1 VDNGWPDLVKVI
13 PDAAERGEHIATQ
26 IPVLNCKRKV
36 AVVTTTPEAPDER
49 ITPALR
55 KLTWI
60 LVLGSLA
67 PSLDTTIVNVALAAL
82 GRGLHTSV
90 GISQWAVTGYL
101 LTMAMAMPVTGWAVS
116 RFGAKRMWLFSLSL
130 FLAGSVTSGAAW
142 SIGSLIVFRLIQG
155 IGAGLMLPIVTTL
168 LVQAAGPKRLGRLMA
183 VASLPMVVVPI
194 FGPVVSGL
202 IVNYLSW
209 RWIFYV
215 NVPICLAAI
224 VLAWIKVPA
233 SPPSAERRPLDIRG
247 LALLSPG
254 LALVT
259 FGLSQAT
266 GRSGFVSATVLL
278 PLIAGLGLMAAFVVH
293 SVRTREKPL
302 LNVRVLRIRS
312 YAAAATVLFLA
323 GLSLYGP
330 LLLLALYYQQ
340 IQGKSAILTGLILA
354 PQGIGS
360 LVPRTTAGKLTDRI
374 GPRLVVVTGLLLT
387 IAGTFAFTKAGPAS
401 NEWLLAVS
409 LLVRG
414 VGLAGVTIA
423 VMAGAFQRVPKDE
436 VSDASSTTRIVLQVG
451 GSFGAAVL
459 SVVLAHQ
466 LSHGAA
472 TTAAHAMAFNTA
484 FWWSIGFSMLA
495 LMPAFLL
502 PGVTAKKAR
511 GHAAEGSR
519 QARPHKRPGL
529 VRARKPISEA
539 LNCEPR
545 ARTNKV
551 S

>member
-1 VDNGWPDLVKVI
+1 MDNGWPDLVKVI

-36 AVVTTTPEAPDER
+36 AAVTTTPEAPDER
-49 ITPALR
+49 ITPGLR

-67 PSLDTTIVNVALAAL
+67 PSLDTTIVNVALAGL

-168 LVQAAGPKRLGRLMA
+168 LVQAAGPRRLGRLMA

-233 SPPSAERRPLDIRG
+233 SPPSAERKPLDIRG

-254 LALVT
+254 LAL
-259 FGLSQAT
+259 
-266 GRSGFVSATVLL
+266 
-278 PLIAGLGLMAAFVVH
+278 
-293 SVRTREKPL
+293 
-302 LNVRVLRIRS
+302 
-312 YAAAATVLFLA
+312 
-323 GLSLYGP
+323 
-330 LLLLALYYQQ
+330 
-340 IQGKSAILTGLILA
+340 
-354 PQGIGS
+354 
-360 LVPRTTAGKLTDRI
+360 
-374 GPRLVVVTGLLLT
+374 
-387 IAGTFAFTKAGPAS
+387 
-401 NEWLLAVS
+401 S
-409 LLVRG
+409 LLVYRRRRG
-414 VGLAGVTIA
+414 RAG
-423 VMAGAFQRVPKDE
+423 
-436 VSDASSTTRIVLQVG
+436 SS
-451 GSFGAAVL
+451 A
-459 SVVLAHQ
+459 
-466 LSHGAA
+466 
-472 TTAAHAMAFNTA
+472 
-484 FWWSIGFSMLA
+484 
-495 LMPAFLL
+495 
-502 PGVTAKKAR
+502 
-511 GHAAEGSR
+511 
-519 QARPHKRPGL
+519 
-529 VRARKPISEA
+529 
-539 LNCEPR
+539 PR
-545 ARTNKV
+545 SCCR
-551 S
+551 

>member
-1 VDNGWPDLVKVI
+1 MT
-13 PDAAERGEHIATQ
+13 ACEE
-26 IPVLNCKRKV
+26 
-36 AVVTTTPEAPDER
+36 PEEQ

-67 PSLDTTIVNVALAAL
+67 PALDTTIVNVALAAI

-90 GISQWAVTGYL
+90 GTSQWTITGYL
-101 LTMAMAMPVTGWAVS
+101 LTVAMAMPVTGWASS
-116 RFGAKRMWLFSLSL
+116 RVGAKRLWLLSLAL
-130 FLAGSVTSGAAW
+130 FLAGSVASGAAW
-142 SIGSLIVFRLIQG
+142 NIASLIIFRLIQG

-233 SPPSAERRPLDIRG
+233 SPPSADRKPLDVRG

-254 LALVT
+254 LAGIT

-266 GRSGFVSATVLL
+266 GKSGFAGITVLL
-278 PLIAGLGLMAAFVVH
+278 PLITGIALVAAFAVY
-293 SVRTREKPL
+293 SLRSREKPL

-323 GLSLYGP
+323 GLCLYGP
-330 LLLLALYYQQ
+330 LLLLSLYYQQ
-340 IQGKSAILTGLILA
+340 IQGRSAIVTGLILA

-360 LVPRTTAGKLTDRI
+360 LLPRTVAGKLTDRI
-374 GPRLVVVTGLLLT
+374 GPRLVVVAGLLLT
-387 IAGTFAFTKAGPAS
+387 IAGTFAFTQAGPAS
-401 NEWLLAVS
+401 SNWLLAIS

-414 VGLAGVTIA
+414 AGLAGVTIA
-423 VMAGAFQRVPKDE
+423 VMAGAFQGVPKEE
-436 VSDASSTTRIVLQVG
+436 VADAASTTRIVLQVG

-459 SVVLAHQ
+459 AVVLAHQ
-466 LSHGAA
+466 FSRSAA
-472 TTAAHAMAFNTA
+472 TTAAHALAFNTA
-484 FWWSIGFSMLA
+484 FWWSIGFSLLA
-495 LMPAFLL
+495 LLPAFLL
-502 PGVTAKKAR
+502 PGVTGNKKTAGR
-511 GHAAEGSR
+511 WHLE
-519 QARPHKRPGL
+519 
-529 VRARKPISEA
+529 RARRDSNRRPTESGTTSSSHEITQ
-539 LNCEPR
+539 PR
-545 ARTNKV
+545 DA
-551 S
+551 